1 MFTCKGGSSQEAA
14 AVHCRAR
21 AAAPSSAS
29 LLLRN
34 VAQSAAAC
42 GCKMKKVATAEMRR
56 VESSS
61 MDAVDGGPF
70 NTFDSF
76 TAYVEGLC
84 LFGEK
89 HFSLL
94 LKD

>member
-1 MFTCKGGSSQEAA
+1 M
-14 AVHCRAR
+14 HYRAR

-34 VAQSAAAC
+34 VAQSAVDC
-42 GCKMKKVATAEMRR
+42 GCKMKKVPTAEMRR

-61 MDAVDGGPF
+61 MDAVDGAPF

-76 TAYVEGLC
+76 AAYVGGALS
-84 LFGEK
+84 FGEK

>member
-1 MFTCKGGSSQEAA
+1 MLFGFDGATRINCVYMQSGSSLEAA

-21 AAAPSSAS
+21 AAASSSAS

-61 MDAVDGGPF
+61 MDAVD
-70 NTFDSF
+70 
-76 TAYVEGLC
+76 VEHL
-84 LFGEK
+84 
-89 HFSLL
+89 
-94 LKD
+94 

>member
-1 MFTCKGGSSQEAA
+1 MLFGFDGATRINCVYMQSGSSQEAA

-21 AAAPSSAS
+21 AAAS

-61 MDAVDGGPF
+61 MDAVD
-70 NTFDSF
+70 
-76 TAYVEGLC
+76 VEHL
-84 LFGEK
+84 
-89 HFSLL
+89 
-94 LKD
+94 